1 MKKKNMLFVLLAVLL
16 PVVFLFKILLADTG
30 KPLSKPISPKSAI
43 QNLSP
48 TSIGDQKLS
57 KAEVV
62 QRTRKL
68 QMPFIANEGQTD
80 ERVMFYA
87 NTFGGTVFV
96 TKNGEIVYS
105 LPPTKKWGADVHAHN
120 RPVNPHKSPINKGEK
135 GNAGRFDGSMH
146 HHSPANSQSVK
157 AGGQN
162 DTKQDDGKQG
172 HSEDKH
178 RQGARG
184 VVLKEEIVDGW
195 IDKIKG
201 EKKAITTV
209 NDLRGSDPSKWKTNI
224 QTYDVVTLGE
234 VYDGI
239 ELKLKAYG
247 NNVEKL
253 FYVKPGAD
261 PTAIKL
267 KLSGAKTLKV
277 NEDGLLEAET
287 ALGIVKFTKPIVY
300 QESKVPSTTTKKSRS
315 SAPLAGKGRGE
326 GDLSDRQYIEA
337 AYVVIGNEYSFKLE
351 DYDRSREVV
360 IDPLLESTYLG
371 GSGGS
376 GADYGNAI
384 AIDSGGN
391 IYVTGSTGSPDFP
404 TTPGAYD
411 TFFNGSDYAFVSKLN
426 SDLTSLL
433 ASTYLGGVG
442 EDYGNAIAIDSGGNI
457 YVTGSTGS
465 TDFPTTPGAYNT
477 SGSGF
482 VSRLSNDLTS
492 LLASTY
498 LGNAGTSIAIDT
510 GGNIYVGGGDTVFK
524 LNGALTSLLG
534 STSLS
539 GGSISATAIDS
550 YGNVYVT
557 GSTGSSSF
565 PTTSGVYDDYFN
577 GGSDVFVS
585 KLNSALT
592 SLLASTYLGGDGEDS
607 GNAIAI
613 DSGGNIYVTGSTG
626 STDFPTTPGAYDTYF
641 DDYYDF
647 NVFVSK
653 INSDLTTL
661 LSSTYLEWVASDA
674 GNDIAI
680 DSEGNVYITGGSN
693 VLKLTGDLTSPL
705 ASKYLGGGYGDSG
718 GYISAIA
725 IDSNGNIYLTG
736 SAWSS
741 DFPTTPGA
749 YDTSFNDG
757 YDVFVSKLN
766 GDLTN
771 LLASTYLGGSSGGF
785 DYGTSVTID
794 SSGNVYVAGSTST
807 SGFPTTSGVYDT
819 SFNGGHD
826 AFVSKLSSDLTNLLV
841 STYLGGSDDDYGNAI
856 ALDASG
862 NVYVTGETLSSD
874 FPTTPGAYNTSGS
887 AFLAR
892 LSNDLT
898 NLLASTYLGSGWGS
912 GDSIAIDSGG
922 NIYVARGSAVL
933 KLNDTLTNLIASKS
947 LNGGVIQDI
956 AIGSG
961 GNIYVAGST
970 SSPNFPTTTGAY
982 DTSYNGSTYR
992 EDAFVSKLSGDLA
1005 SILASTYLGG
1015 TNWDYGRSIVIDSG
1029 GNVYVAGWTNSA
1041 DFPTTAS
1048 AYDTFKDGWT
1058 NAFVSKLSGDLTKL
1072 LASTYLGGSSGEF
1085 CYSLTIDSWE
1095 NVYVAG
1101 STSSSDFPTTRGAYD
1116 TSFNGILTGN
1126 EDAFVSKLNSDLT
1139 SLLASTYLGGASSE
1153 FCMSIAIAPNGDVYV
1168 TGATWSSDFPTTTDA
1183 YDPSLAGYSGGP
1195 TDAFVSK
1202 FDSNLSANPVTVPY
1216 VSLNL
1221 AVDGNLDESAWNI
1234 ATDVSNVVI
1243 GTTNNTATFGVL
1255 WDNTYLYVG
1264 VKVLDDTLY
1273 NDSTSVHENDS
1284 VEIYIDGDHN
1294 HGTTYDSY
1302 DRQFIKGWNDET
1314 LFEKNGKK
1322 TDVLHAWAT
1331 ITGGYSI
1338 ELAIPWSNLGI
1349 TPTAGMTIGFSVG
1362 YNDDDDWSGREGQ
1375 VVWIGTANNYLDTSA
1390 LGDIVLGEAPAP
1402 SPEIINDLVAF
1413 KPVRSTYQTTSDTT
1427 GCGDEFVG
1435 QFSFDATLKNKR
1447 NNPPL
1452 TDLVMEVVELTNNN
1466 VLQNA
1471 DGVPGGVGARLTVPN
1486 IGDYADGV
1494 LSPGESVDVSFI
1506 ICLTE
1511 SKSFGFVVDV
1521 LGIKEGQTDSLQ
1533 VAELQS
1539 TDIKPGLAKFG
1550 KGSGLMRK
1558 GFFRRFH
1565 P

>member
-1 MKKKNMLFVLLAVLL
+1 MKRKNMFFILLVVLL
-16 PVVFLFKILLADTG
+16 PVVFFFKILMADTG
-30 KPLSKPISPKSAI
+30 KPSSKPINPKSVI

-48 TSIGDQKLS
+48 TSIGDKQLRRS
-57 KAEVV
+57 EVV
-62 QRTRKL
+62 QRTKKL

-87 NTFGGTVFV
+87 NTFGGTVFI

-105 LPPTKKWGADVHAHN
+105 LPQRKNEGDYAHAHN
-120 RPVNPHKSPINKGEK
+120 K
-135 GNAGRFDGSMH
+135 
-146 HHSPANSQSVK
+146 PAK
-157 AGGQN
+157 
-162 DTKQDDGKQG
+162 
-172 HSEDKH
+172 
-178 RQGARG
+178 GARG
-184 VVLKEEIVDGW
+184 VVLKEEIVGGW
-195 IDKIKG
+195 IGKIKG
-201 EKKAITTV
+201 ERKAITTA
-209 NDLRGSDPSKWKTNI
+209 NDFRGNDQSKWKTNI
-224 QTYDVVTLGE
+224 QTYEVVTLGE

-267 KLSGAKTLKV
+267 KLNGAKTLKV

-287 ALGIVKFTKPIVY
+287 ALGTVKFTKPIVY
-300 QESKVPSTTTKKSRS
+300 QEPKVPSPTTKKSLS
-315 SAPLAGKGRGE
+315 SAPRAGKGRGE
-326 GDLSDRQYIEA
+326 GYLGDRQYIEA

-351 DYDRSREVV
+351 DYDRTQGIV

-384 AIDSGGN
+384 ALDSEGN
-391 IYVTGSTGSPDFP
+391 VYVTGSTGSPDFP
-404 TTPGAYD
+404 TTSGAYD
-411 TFFNGSDYAFVSKLN
+411 TSFNGSGYAFVSKLN

-442 EDYGNAIAIDSGGNI
+442 EDSGNAIAIDSWGNI

-465 TDFPTTPGAYNT
+465 TDFPTTPVAYNT

-498 LGNAGTSIAIDT
+498 LENAGTSIAIDT
-510 GGNIYVGGGDTVFK
+510 GGNIYVGGGDTVSKF
-524 LNGALTSLLG
+524 NGELTSLLG
-534 STSLS
+534 FTSLS
-539 GGSISATAIDS
+539 GGSINATAIDS

-565 PTTSGVYDDYFN
+565 PTTPGVYDDYSN
-577 GGSDVFVS
+577 GSSDAFVS

-592 SLLASTYLGGDGEDS
+592 SLLASTYLGGGGEDS

-613 DSGGNIYVTGSTG
+613 DSWGNIYVTGSTG
-626 STDFPTTPGAYDTYF
+626 STDFPTTTGAYNTYF

-653 INSDLTTL
+653 LNSDLTTL
-661 LSSTYLEWVASDA
+661 LSSTYLEWTASDT
-674 GNDIAI
+674 GNAIAL
-680 DSEGNVYITGGSN
+680 DSEGNIYITSGSN

-705 ASKYLGGGYGDSG
+705 ASKYLSG
-718 GYISAIA
+718 GSIKAIA
-725 IDSNGNIYLTG
+725 TDSNGNIYLTG

-757 YDVFVSKLN
+757 YDVFVSKLD

-785 DYGTSVTID
+785 DYGLSVTID
-794 SSGNVYVAGSTST
+794 SSGNIYVAGWTST
-807 SGFPTTSGVYDT
+807 SGFPTTPGIYDI

-826 AFVSKLSSDLTNLLV
+826 AFVSKLSSDLISILV
-841 STYLGGSDDDYGNAI
+841 STYLGGSGDDYGNAI

-874 FPTTPGAYNTSGS
+874 FPTTPGVYDTSGS
-887 AFLAR
+887 GFVSW

-898 NLLASTYLGSGWGS
+898 SLLASTYLGGSGWAS
-912 GDSIAIDSGG
+912 DRSIAIDSGG
-922 NIYVARGSAVL
+922 NIYVTRDSTVL
-933 KLNDTLTNLIASKS
+933 KLNDTLTNLLASIS
-947 LNGGVIQDI
+947 LSGGIIEDI
-956 AIGSG
+956 AIDTV

-970 SSPNFPTTTGAY
+970 SSPNFPTTPGAY

-1015 TNWDYGRSIVIDSG
+1015 TNWDYGRSIAIDSG
-1029 GNVYVAGWTNSA
+1029 GDVYVAGWTNSS

-1058 NAFVSKLSGDLTKL
+1058 NAFVSKLNGDLTKL

-1085 CYSLTIDSWE
+1085 CYSLTIDTGG

-1101 STSSSDFPTTRGAYD
+1101 STSSSDFPTTPGAYD
-1116 TSFNGILTGN
+1116 TSFNGIITGN

-1139 SLLASTYLGGASSE
+1139 SLLASTYLGGSSGE
-1153 FCMSIAIAPNGDVYV
+1153 FCHSVAIAPNGDICV
-1168 TGATWSSDFPTTTDA
+1168 TGATWSSDFPTTTEA
-1183 YDPSLAGYSGGP
+1183 YDSSLAGYSGGP

-1216 VSLNL
+1216 VSTNL
-1221 AVDGNLDESAWNI
+1221 TVDGNLDESAWDI
-1234 ATDVSNVVI
+1234 ANDVSKVVI
-1243 GTTNNTATFGVL
+1243 GTTNNTAMFGVL

-1273 NDSTSVHENDS
+1273 NDSTSVYEDDS

-1302 DRQFIKGWNDET
+1302 DCQFIKGWNDET

-1322 TDVLHAWAT
+1322 TDVLHAWAI

-1338 ELAIPWSNLGI
+1338 ELAIPWINLGI

-1362 YNDDDDWSGREGQ
+1362 YNDDDDGDEREGQ
-1375 VVWIGTANNYLDTSA
+1375 AVWRGTANNYLDTSA

-1402 SPEIINDLVAF
+1402 GQEIINDLVAF
-1413 KPVRSTYQTTSDTT
+1413 KPIRSTYQTTSDTT
-1427 GCGDEFVG
+1427 GCGDGFVG
-1435 QFSFDATLKNKR
+1435 QFSFDATLKNKS
-1447 NNPPL
+1447 NSPPL
-1452 TDLVMEVVELTNNN
+1452 TDLVVEVVELTNNN

-1471 DGVPGGVGARLTVPN
+1471 DGVPVGVGARLTVPN

-1494 LSPGESVDVSFI
+1494 LSPGESVDVPFI

-1511 SKSFGFVVDV
+1511 SKSFGFVADV
-1521 LGIKEGQTDSLQ
+1521 LGIKDGQTDSLQ
-1533 VAELQS
+1533 VAALQS
-1539 TDIKPGLAKFG
+1539 TAIKPGLTKFG
-1550 KGSGLMRK
+1550 KGSGATGK